1 MKNIELVNSVKH
13 KNIRVITRKDE
24 ALGDGVMLTNTF
36 PMEFHFIQAH
46 YPILFQKNK
55 ESDGYNAVALFG
67 FEEGENLFLSERG
80 WDASYIPLMMQRH
93 PFLIG
98 FQRNPAGSEAEKS
111 RVMHINMDS
120 PRVSEIEGE
129 RLFLEQGG
137 NSEYLEYMASLLETI
152 HVWNEQGKGFDKVLL
167 EHNLLEPVTFDI
179 TLTTGRQAQLLGFYT
194 INQDVLNKLSG
205 DVLGKLNEQG
215 YLLPIYM
222 AVASVANMNKLIK
235 LKSQREAE

>member
-1 MKNIELVNSVKH
+1 MKNIEVVNNAKH
-13 KNIRVITRKDE
+13 KSVRVITRKDK

-36 PMEFHFIQAH
+36 PLEFRFIQAH
-46 YPILFQKNK
+46 YPILFQKSHEN
-55 ESDGYNAVALFG
+55 DGYNAVALFG

-80 WDASYIPLMMQRH
+80 WEASYVPLMMQRH

-98 FQRNPAGSEAEKS
+98 FQRGPAGSEADTT
-111 RVMHINMDS
+111 RVMNINMDS
-120 PRVSEIEGE
+120 PRISNIEGE

-137 NSEYLEYMASLLETI
+137 NSEYLDYMASLLETI
-152 HVWNEQGKGFDKVLL
+152 HVWNEQGKGFSQVLL

-194 INQDVLNKLSG
+194 INEEVLNKLSG
-205 DVLGKLNEQG
+205 DVLGKLNEMD

-222 AVASVANMNKLIK
+222 AVASLSNVNKLIK
-235 LKSQREAE
+235 LKSQLEAD